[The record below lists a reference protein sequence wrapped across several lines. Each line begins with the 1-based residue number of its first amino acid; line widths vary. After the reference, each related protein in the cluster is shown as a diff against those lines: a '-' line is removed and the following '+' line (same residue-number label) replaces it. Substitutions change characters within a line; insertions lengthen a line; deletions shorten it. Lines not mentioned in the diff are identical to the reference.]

1 MMMPVEVIIL
11 GGIISILSL
20 IERLI
25 RYIPKLNRHI
35 DRLTRSKS
43 QLESLKETIS
53 IKDNSELGAEDIK
66 ELTDL
71 IDTLADLGEELNFIK
86 P

>member
-1 MMMPVEVIIL
+1 MLPVEVIIL

-35 DRLTRSKS
+35 DSLTRSKS
-43 QLESLKETIS
+43 QLESIKETIS

-66 ELTDL
+66 EITDL